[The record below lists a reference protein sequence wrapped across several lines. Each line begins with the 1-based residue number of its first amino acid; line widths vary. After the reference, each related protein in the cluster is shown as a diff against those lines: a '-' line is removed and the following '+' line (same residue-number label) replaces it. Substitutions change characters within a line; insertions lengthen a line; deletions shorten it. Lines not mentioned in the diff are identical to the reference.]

1 MMLPQNSWHIDFE
14 RCYFHQNLLTTVAI
28 YILLLNSCLLT
39 SCFNGTDLELRL
51 TGGDSHCS
59 GRVEVK
65 FQGEWGTVCDDG
77 WTTTETTVV
86 CKQLGCPFFITKL
99 GLGNAMTGH
108 GKIWLDDVSCYGD
121 ESALWECQHKEWG
134 SHDCSHR
141 EDVGISCYG
150 KDTLDLKLVDGSSLC
165 SGRVKVKF
173 QEEWGTVCD
182 DGWDLNVAAVVCRQ
196 LGCPSAFFFPGIVNS
211 PATSS
216 PIWLDNISCSG
227 NESALWDCGHRKWG
241 IHDCSHNE
249 DATLTCSDGTDLEL
263 RLVGGSNHCVGRVE
277 LKIQGKWGTI
287 CHHNW
292 NNAAANVV
300 CKQLG
305 CGTALHFPGLPHLES
320 GSGTI
325 WLDDV
330 SCSGDES
337 FLWDCRHSGRVNYNC
352 IHQKDVAVI
361 CSDGADLD
369 LRLVDGSSNC
379 SGRIEVRIHGQWW
392 TICDYGWNN
401 KQATVVCKQLGC
413 PNGIAGSHYAKPS
426 RESKE
431 IWINSVSCIG
441 NESALWDCMY
451 DGKGKRACV
460 QRSDAGIICAGKTDL
475 DLRLVGADSHCYG
488 RLEVKYQGEWGT
500 VCHDKWSTK
509 NAAVVCKQ
517 LGCGNPIHIYGMTH
531 INEASG
537 PIWLDDVSCIGNE
550 ANIWDC
556 EHPGWGK
563 HNCVHREDVTVSC
576 SDSTK
581 WSLRLIDGNSRCSGR
596 LEVYFQGQWGT
607 VCDDNWSSDAAAVV
621 CDQLDCPSSIIGM
634 GLGNASVGSGKIWLD
649 DVSCDGDE
657 PQLWACRHSGWGNH
671 DCSHSEDVGVTC
683 SDESNMELRLVGG
696 GSRCAG
702 RVEVE
707 INGAVATV
715 CATHW
720 GMNIAAVVCRQ
731 LGCESVLSISE
742 EPRFTERTSHILLS
756 TSSCTGNEASLWDC
770 VHWKWIQTTCLSNME
785 ASMICSV
792 HRQPR
797 LVGTDLS
804 CSGRVEVKHGDVW
817 GSVCDSDFSLHAA
830 NVLCRELNCGE
841 ARSLFVGAHFGKGN
855 GPLWAEKFKCE
866 GNETHLALCPTAP
879 HPEESCN
886 HSREVGVVCSRY
898 TDARLVNGN
907 SQCEGQ
913 VEIKVLGYWGSLC
926 DNHWG
931 LEDANVLCSQLS
943 CGVALSTTRGKY
955 IGEGSGRVWGHGF
968 HCLGNESLLD
978 NCQMT
983 VLGAPLC
990 AHENTVS
997 VTCTGNQTQPLFPC
1011 SASLSDS
1018 SVSSVPE
1025 DGDFICSRNKQLRLV
1040 DGGGRCAGRVEM
1052 LHQGS
1057 WGTICDDSWDL
1068 SDAHVAC
1075 RQLGCGVAINAT
1087 KSAHFGAGSGPIW
1100 LDELNC
1106 TGKESHVWKCPS
1118 RDWGQH
1124 DCRHKED
1131 AGVICS
1137 EFTALRL
1144 CGETERETCA
1154 GRLEVFYNGTWG
1166 SVGRNITAV
1175 TAGIVC
1181 RQLGCAE
1188 SGVVSLAPSYKTGSG
1203 FMWVD
1208 DIQCPKM
1215 HVSIWQCPSAP
1226 WEQRASS
1233 PAEES
1238 WITCDDKIRVS
1249 GGDTKCSG
1257 RVEIWHKGSWGTVCD
1272 DSWDLAEAE
1281 VVCQQLGC
1289 GSALAAVGEAA
1300 FGQGTGPIWLDEIQC
1315 KGNESFLWDCHS
1327 KPWGQSDCAHKEDA
1341 SVRCSGQSLR
1351 SLEASGHSAFILS
1364 GILGLLLVLFILFLL
1379 VWSQVQKQKHRLR
1392 VSSRRR
1398 NSLEEDL
1405 FHEMDNC
1412 LTREDPHQMSTS
1424 DGTSIHG
1431 CEDAGHITLL
1441 EVLPALEATK

>member
-1 MMLPQNSWHIDFE
+1 ARNMNSHWSSKGLMPPEVIVPIAVTRED
-14 RCYFHQNLLTTVAI
+14 
-28 YILLLNSCLLT
+28 
-39 SCFNGTDLELRL
+39 GTDLELRL

-150 KDTLDLKLVDGSSLC
+150 KDTLDLRLVDGSSLC
-165 SGRVKVKF
+165 SGRVEVKF
-173 QEEWGTVCD
+173 QEQWGTVCD

-227 NESALWDCGHRKWG
+227 NESALWDCGHREWG

-361 CSDGADLD
+361 CSGKTYIHMITSDKIPLLEKQVQALKKLQPIVNVGIEIFNF
-369 LRLVDGSSNC
+369 SSGNMFPYPPAC
-379 SGRIEVRIHGQWW
+379 YI
-392 TICDYGWNN
+392 
-401 KQATVVCKQLGC
+401 LGC
-413 PNGIAGSHYAKPS
+413 PNGISGSHYAKPS

-451 DGKGKRACV
+451 DGKAKRACV
-460 QRSDAGIICAGKTDL
+460 QRSDAGIICAETDL

-634 GLGNASVGSGKIWLD
+634 GLGNTSVGSGKIWLD

-707 INGAVATV
+707 INGAAATV

-785 ASMICSV
+785 ASIICSV

-804 CSGRVEVKHGDVW
+804 CSGRVEVKDGDVW

-855 GPLWAEKFKCE
+855 GPIWAEKFKCE

-898 TDARLVNGN
+898 TDARLVNGK

-926 DNHWG
+926 DNHWD

-997 VTCTGNQTQPLFPC
+997 VTCTGKRTVLLVTYCQYSPEAVEEEIKPSHCFHALQVYLTHLCLQSQKMVIS
-1011 SASLSDS
+1011 SAQGTNS
-1018 SVSSVPE
+1018 SAWWMGVVAVLAE
-1025 DGDFICSRNKQLRLV
+1025 W
-1040 DGGGRCAGRVEM
+1040 RCFTRAPGAP
-1052 LHQGS
+1052 S
-1057 WGTICDDSWDL
+1057 
-1068 SDAHVAC
+1068 
-1075 RQLGCGVAINAT
+1075 LGCGVAINAT

-1166 SVGRNITAV
+1166 SVGRNITVV

-1272 DSWDLAEAE
+1272 DSWDLAEAA

-1327 KPWGQSDCAHKEDA
+1327 KPWGQSDCVHKEDA

-1405 FHEMDNC
+1405 FREMDNC